1 MEHIH
6 FGYDPDKI
14 IIHDLNL
21 QAHKGNLVA
30 IVGPTGA
37 GKTTIINLL
46 MRFYDPQ
53 SGKIRMEGKDSM
65 EITRKSLRAAYTM
78 VLQDTWLFYGSIY
91 DNIAF
96 SRQDATHEEVI
107 EAAKAAKI
115 HNLSLIHIYKR

>member
-78 VLQDTWLFYGSIY
+78 VLQDTWLFYMDLFMITSHSAVRTLHMKRSSKQRRQRKSI
-91 DNIAF
+91 I
-96 SRQDATHEEVI
+96 T
-107 EAAKAAKI
+107 
-115 HNLSLIHIYKR
+115 L